1 MLAKLTS
8 ASRSGITFASVIF
21 LYYCLLPLGVY
32 LYYLDAPQQLQL
44 AGLSL
49 LAAAGIYLGFRSG
62 IGSRMFKVGPRMV
75 SIGESTFLIVIWSA
89 FVLFAFIAWATAD
102 RIPLIAALQGEDDQV
117 LAILREE
124 FLKTRSGW
132 ESVLVYVNALLT
144 GSIVPFALAV
154 MFYHH
159 RPLRWACLLFFVFY
173 CLSFLEK
180 AFFFKALLPLVFL
193 AVQGHVRLI
202 AGRAG
207 ILTGAFLLLI
217 LITYLSGAGGAREAG
232 DYGFFTLQFAP
243 QSALE
248 HIAWRS
254 IVVPVLTAADAL
266 RVFDEWFNGEYF
278 LGSTS
283 TLLSGLFGMER
294 VSFERIIFFAQW
306 GQNETESGSSNS
318 VYVTE
323 AFVNFSYAGV
333 LAFSAFIGIMLRA
346 IAESDNEPLKSVWML
361 FCLGVFTAGMI
372 GTLASNGFLLLF
384 IFCAYFRLKP
394 TVQAA
399 PAPLIQARW

>member
-1 MLAKLTS
+1 MLATLTS
-8 ASRSGITFASVIF
+8 ARRAGTTFAALMFV
-21 LYYCLLPLGVY
+21 YYCLLPLGVY
-32 LYYLDAPQQLQL
+32 LYYLDSPHQLHL
-44 AGLSL
+44 AVMSL

-62 IGSRMFKVGPRMV
+62 IGAGMFKVSPRMAQV
-75 SIGESTFLIVIWSA
+75 GESTFLIVVWTV
-89 FVLFAFIAWATAD
+89 FVLFAFVAWATAD
-102 RIPLIAALQGEDDQV
+102 RIPLVAALQGEDDQV

-124 FLKTRSGW
+124 FLKTRTGW
-132 ESVLVYVNALLT
+132 EASLVYINALLT

-180 AFFFKALLPLVFL
+180 AFFFKALLPLVYL
-193 AVQGHVRLI
+193 AIQGHVRLVV
-202 AGRAG
+202 GRAG
-207 ILTGAFLLLI
+207 ILAGTFLLLI
-217 LITYLSGAGGAREAG
+217 FITYLSGAGGAREAG

-243 QSALE
+243 QTALE

-266 RVFDEWFNGEYF
+266 RVFEEWFNGQYF
-278 LGSTS
+278 LGATS
-283 TLLSGLFGMER
+283 TLISGLFGMER

-323 AFVNFSYAGV
+323 AFVNFSYLGV
-333 LAFSAFIGIMLRA
+333 LAFSAFIGVILRA
-346 IAESDNEPLKSVWML
+346 IAESGNEPLKSIWML

-384 IFCAYFRLKP
+384 IFCAYFRLQH
-394 TVQAA
+394 TGQAVHA
-399 PAPLIQARW
+399 PYIQARW